1 MNESSNLF
9 AADGYVRSE
18 AICVLFLQ
26 RARDAKRV
34 YAKVV
39 HAKTNS
45 DGYKDEGLT
54 YPSRESQT
62 QLMEQFYQEIGM
74 KPTSVDFLEAHGTGT
89 RVSSLKES
97 IYNFGHDFLTPKQ
110 EKNVYIIM
118 CLET

>member
-1 MNESSNLF
+1 MF

-39 HAKTNS
+39 HAKINS

-54 YPSRESQT
+54 HPSRELQT
-62 QLMEQFYQEIGM
+62 QLMEKFYEEIRIS
-74 KPTSVDFLEAHGTGT
+74 PTSVDFIEAHGTGT
-89 RVSSLKES
+89 RVSLLNES
-97 IYNFGHDFLTPKQ
+97 IYTECN
-110 EKNVYIIM
+110 
-118 CLET
+118 

>member
-1 MNESSNLF
+1 LF

-18 AICVLFLQ
+18 AICVIFLQ

-45 DGYKDEGLT
+45 DGYKHEGLT
-54 YPSRESQT
+54 YPSRELQT
-62 QLMEQFYQEIGM
+62 QLMEQFYEEIRI

-89 RVSSLKES
+89 KVSLLNES
-97 IYNFGHDFLTPKQ
+97 MYT
-110 EKNVYIIM
+110 E
-118 CLET
+118 CS